1 MSTIKPVYATPTTI
15 TITQNGLTNNSYRQS
30 TVFDNSTTRYEDGLI
45 GGSIQVGTTPVDKNT
60 IEIFLYGTF
69 DGGTNYTAGCSG
81 TDGAYTADG
90 EEGLLPRAT
99 IIYVDT
105 TSDQD
110 YVWGPIPVAAA
121 FGGRMP
127 QKFGVVIQNK
137 TGVNTNATG
146 TNNIIKFTGINM
158 EIVP

>member
-1 MSTIKPVYATPTTI
+1 MSIAKPLYASPTTI
-15 TITQNGLTNNSYRQS
+15 TITQTGLTNNSYRQS
-30 TVFDNSTTRYEDGLI
+30 TAFDNSTTRYEDGLI
-45 GGSIQVGTTPVDKNT
+45 GGSIQVGTTPTDKTT

-90 EEGLLPRAT
+90 EEGLLPRAA

-105 TSDQD
+105 TTDQD
-110 YVWGPIPVAAA
+110 YVWGPISVAAV

-127 QKFGVVIQNK
+127 QKFGAVIQNK
-137 TGVNTNATG
+137 SGVTTNATG
-146 TNNIIKFTGINM
+146 TNNIMKFTGINM
-158 EIVP
+158 EIVA